1 MTGKSVERG
10 ADHIAEFAAELTD
23 AQDEISAALGNI
35 SGSPVSETEVPRNL
49 NAILHIP
56 VSVKVVLGSATMPV
70 ADLFKL
76 GRGAIV
82 PLDRRVGEPVD
93 IVVNGHVIAAR
104 RSRRIERGGL
114 ALWNLVDRGGQRRG
128 RSAAPAFQRGLM
140 S

>member
-23 AQDEISAALGNI
+23 AQDEIGAALGNM
-35 SGSPVSETEVPRNL
+35 SSPAVSETEVPRNL

-93 IVVNGHVIAAR
+93 IVVNGHVIARGEVVVLNEGGSRFGISLTEVVSGGSEAQR
-104 RSRRIERGGL
+104 PRS
-114 ALWNLVDRGGQRRG
+114 N
-128 RSAAPAFQRGLM
+128 AA
-140 S
+140 

>member
-1 MTGKSVERG
+1 MAGKSVERG

-35 SGSPVSETEVPRNL
+35 SGSPVAETEVPRNL

-93 IVVNGHVIAAR
+93 IVVNGHVIARGEVVVLNEGGSRFGISLTEVVSGGGEAQR
-104 RSRRIERGGL
+104 PRS
-114 ALWNLVDRGGQRRG
+114 N
-128 RSAAPAFQRGLM
+128 AA
-140 S
+140 